1 IVVLQTLM
9 YGMETFWDRQVEMRQ
24 ILQVWINRGL
34 RKILEAVRTTPVDAM
49 LGEMG
54 MKRVELELE
63 KKNGKLAEEVK
74 EKMEEP
80 GGVYEGE
87 IIGRILRGL
96 KENKLEGER
105 WEVESER
112 VGKIRWKVNKGGAE
126 KNGEKIWD
134 TGGRY
139 MREKWKQ

>member
-1 IVVLQTLM
+1 MVVLQTLM
-9 YGMETFWDRQVEMRQ
+9 YGMETFWDGQVEMRK

-34 RKILEAVRTTPVDAM
+34 RKILGAVRMMPVDAM
-49 LGEMG
+49 LGEIE
-54 MKRVELELE
+54 MKKVEWELE
-63 KKNGKLAEEVK
+63 KKVARWGYRLARGKENGKLVEEVK

-80 GGVYEGE
+80 GGVYEGG

-112 VGKIRWKVNKGGAE
+112 MGKI
-126 KNGEKIWD
+126 
-134 TGGRY
+134 
-139 MREKWKQ
+139 

>member
-1 IVVLQTLM
+1 MVVLQALM
-9 YGMETFWDRQVEMRQ
+9 YGMETFWDRQVEMRK

-34 RKILEAVRTTPVDAM
+34 RKILGAVRTTPVDAM

-54 MKRVELELE
+54 KKGVEWKLE
-63 KKNGKLAEEVK
+63 KKVSRWGYRLARGKENGKLAEEVK

-80 GGVYEGE
+80 GGVYEEG

-96 KENKLEGER
+96 KENKLKGER

-112 VGKIRWKVNKGGAE
+112 MGKI
-126 KNGEKIWD
+126 
-134 TGGRY
+134 
-139 MREKWKQ
+139 